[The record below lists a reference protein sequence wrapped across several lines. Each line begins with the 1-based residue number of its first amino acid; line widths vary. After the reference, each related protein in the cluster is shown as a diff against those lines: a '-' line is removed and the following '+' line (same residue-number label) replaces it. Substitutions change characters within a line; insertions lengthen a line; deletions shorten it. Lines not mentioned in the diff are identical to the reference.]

1 MKPRLYGADRR
12 KRNIE
17 WTRPMT
23 QSAPSPLKK
32 KLPLIALV
40 VVAGLAY
47 WQFGD
52 YLSFQTLADN
62 REGLIA
68 WRDSNYFVA
77 ALVYIGLYIA
87 VVSFSIPGGVFL
99 TLGGGFLFGVLT
111 GTLLT
116 VVSATIGATA
126 IFLAAK
132 TGLGDSLQ
140 AKLEGNGE
148 GRLAKMQAGLKEN
161 EISYLFL
168 MRLVPAVPFW
178 FANLAPAFLGVSL
191 RTYVV
196 TTFFGIMPGTAVFV
210 WVGSGLGEVFA
221 RGGVPDLGIIFEW
234 QILGPILALSA
245 LSALPI
251 ILKKFRK
258 TGVEV

>member
-1 MKPRLYGADRR
+1 MDTAAK
-12 KRNIE
+12 
-17 WTRPMT
+17 
-23 QSAPSPLKK
+23 SPLKRN
-32 KLPLIALV
+32 LPLIGLV
-40 VVAGLAY
+40 AAAAIAY

-52 YLSFQTLADN
+52 YLSFQALADN
-62 REGLIA
+62 REALIS
-68 WRDSNYFVA
+68 WRDSNYAIA
-77 ALVYIGLYIA
+77 ALTFIVLYIA
-87 VVSFSIPGGVFL
+87 VVGFSIPGGIFL
-99 TLGGGFLFGVLT
+99 TLGGGFLFGVIF
-111 GTLLT
+111 GTLFT
-116 VVSATIGATA
+116 VVGATMGAAA

-132 TGLGDSLQ
+132 TGLGDALQ

-148 GRLAKMQAGLKEN
+148 GRLAKMRAGLKEN

-191 RTYVV
+191 RNYLMA
-196 TTFFGIMPGTAVFV
+196 TFFGIIPGTAVFT

-221 RGGVPDLGIIFEW
+221 QGGTPNLGIIFEW

-251 ILKKFRK
+251 IIKKIRK
-258 TGVEV
+258 TGAAV

>member
-1 MKPRLYGADRR
+1 MDTTAK
-12 KRNIE
+12 
-17 WTRPMT
+17 
-23 QSAPSPLKK
+23 SPLKK
-32 KLPLIALV
+32 NLPLIVLV
-40 VVAGLAY
+40 IAAALAY

-62 REGLIA
+62 REALIS
-68 WRDSNYFVA
+68 WRDSNYLIA
-77 ALVYIGLYIA
+77 ALTYMAIYIA
-87 VVSFSIPGGVFL
+87 VVGFSIPGGVFL
-99 TLGGGFLFGVLT
+99 TLGGGFLFGAVF

-116 VVSATIGATA
+116 VIGATIGATA

-132 TGLGDSLQ
+132 TGLGNALQ
-140 AKLEGNGE
+140 AKLDGE
-148 GRLAKMQAGLKEN
+148 GRMAKMQAGLKEN
-161 EISYLFL
+161 EISYLFI

-191 RTYVV
+191 RAYLF
-196 TTFFGIMPGTAVFV
+196 TTFFGIIPGTAVYN

-221 RGGVPDLGIIFEW
+221 QGGTPNLGIIFEW

-245 LSALPI
+245 LSILPI

-258 TGVEV
+258 TGAVA

>member
-1 MKPRLYGADRR
+1 MDSTAK
-12 KRNIE
+12 
-17 WTRPMT
+17 
-23 QSAPSPLKK
+23 SPLKK
-32 KLPLIALV
+32 NLPLMGLV
-40 VVAGLAY
+40 ITAALAY

-62 REGLIA
+62 REALIS
-68 WRDSNYFVA
+68 WRDSNYLIA
-77 ALVYIGLYIA
+77 ALTYLALYIA
-87 VVSFSIPGGVFL
+87 VVGFSIPGGVFL
-99 TLGGGFLFGVLT
+99 TLGGGFLFGAIF
-111 GTLLT
+111 GTIFT
-116 VVSATIGATA
+116 VIGATLGATA

-132 TGLGDSLQ
+132 TGLGNALH

-148 GRLAKMQAGLKEN
+148 GRMAKMQAGLKEN

-191 RTYVV
+191 RAYLL
-196 TTFFGIMPGTAVFV
+196 TTFFGIIPGTAVYT

-221 RGGVPDLGIIFEW
+221 QGGTPNLGIIFEW

-245 LSALPI
+245 LSLLPI

-258 TGVEV
+258 TGATA

>member
-1 MKPRLYGADRR
+1 MD
-12 KRNIE
+12 
-17 WTRPMT
+17 TT
-23 QSAPSPLKK
+23 APSPLKK
-32 KLPLIALV
+32 NLPLIGLV
-40 VVAGLAY
+40 TAAILAY

-62 REGLIA
+62 REALLA
-68 WRDSNYFVA
+68 WRDSNYLRA
-77 ALVYIGLYIA
+77 ALAYMGLYIA

-99 TLGGGFLFGVLT
+99 SLGGGFVFGVVA

-116 VVSATIGATA
+116 VVGATIGATA
-126 IFLAAK
+126 IFLAARS
-132 TGLGDSLQ
+132 GLGNALQ

-161 EISYLFL
+161 EMSYLFL

-191 RTYVV
+191 RTYVF
-196 TTFFGIMPGTAVFV
+196 TTFFGIIPGTAVYI
-210 WVGSGLGEVFA
+210 WVGSGLGEVFTQ
-221 RGGVPDLGIIFEW
+221 GGTPNLGIIFEW

-251 ILKKFRK
+251 VIKKFRR
-258 TGVEV
+258 TGANA

>member
-1 MKPRLYGADRR
+1 MD
-12 KRNIE
+12 
-17 WTRPMT
+17 TT
-23 QSAPSPLKK
+23 APSPLKK
-32 KLPLIALV
+32 NLPLIGLV
-40 VVAGLAY
+40 IAAALAY

-62 REGLIA
+62 REALIS
-68 WRDSNYFVA
+68 WRDSNYLVA
-77 ALVYIGLYIA
+77 ALTYMALYIA
-87 VVSFSIPGGVFL
+87 VVGFSIPGGVFL
-99 TLGGGFLFGVLT
+99 TLGGGFLFGLVF
-111 GTLLT
+111 GTLFT
-116 VVSATIGATA
+116 VVGATIGATA

-132 TGLGDSLQ
+132 TGLGNALQ

-148 GRLAKMQAGLKEN
+148 GRMAKMQAGLKEN
-161 EISYLFL
+161 EMSYLFL

-191 RTYVV
+191 SSYLL
-196 TTFFGIMPGTAVFV
+196 TTFIGIIPGTAVYT

-221 RGGVPDLGIIFEW
+221 QGGTPNLGIIFEW

-245 LSALPI
+245 LSVIPI

-258 TGVEV
+258 PELEA

>member
-1 MKPRLYGADRR
+1 MTPSPR
-12 KRNIE
+12 
-17 WTRPMT
+17 W
-23 QSAPSPLKK
+23 PLKK
-32 KLPLIALV
+32 HLPLVGLV
-40 VVAGLAY
+40 LAAALAY
-47 WQFGD
+47 WQFGS

-62 REGLIA
+62 HDALIT
-68 WRDSNYFVA
+68 WRDSNYLLA

-87 VVSFSIPGGVFL
+87 VVGFSIPGGVFL
-99 TLGGGFLFGVLT
+99 TLGGGFLFGLVF
-111 GTLLT
+111 GTLFT
-116 VVSATIGATA
+116 VIGATIGASA

-132 TGLGDSLQ
+132 TGLGNALQ
-140 AKLEGNGE
+140 ARLQANKD

-191 RTYVV
+191 RAYLI
-196 TTFFGIMPGTAVFV
+196 TTFLGIIPGSAVYT
-210 WVGSGLGEVFA
+210 WVGSGLSGVFA
-221 RGGVPDLGIIFEW
+221 HGGTPDLGIIFEW

-251 ILKKFRK
+251 ILKKFRNSGAK
-258 TGVEV
+258 A